1 VLMIFE
7 DAHWI
12 DPTSLELF
20 GRIVDR
26 IPSLRVLLIVTFRQ
40 EFEPPWI
47 GRPYVT
53 ALTINRLAEREVS
66 TMIDRVVGNKFL
78 PASVRQAII
87 ERTDGIPLFVEE
99 MTKAVLEAGNEGAAE
114 QTVAAVPSPALAVP
128 ASLHASLMAR
138 LDRLGSAK
146 EIAQIG
152 AAIGREFA
160 PDLLAAVVRKPEAEF
175 NSALDRLIAAGLLF
189 QQGVPPQAT
198 YMFKHA
204 LVQDA
209 AYGTLLR
216 NRRQQLHARIAATL
230 EGQFPEI
237 VETQPELMARHCAEA
252 GLVEKAVGYWT
263 LTGEWAVKRDA
274 NAEATRHFRR
284 ALELLEKQPE
294 TAERGEAELK
304 VLTKLGPALQQTR
317 GFGAPEVETAYLRA
331 RELCE
336 QLGEPVE
343 LFQALWGLWLNS
355 IGRERWDM
363 ARPIADELL
372 TVAQRLDDRALLLE
386 AHHAMCPT
394 TLWVGDPQLARTHGE
409 QGMALY
415 DREQHQ
421 SLAFLFGNHD
431 PGVCCRMHSAMA
443 LWFLGYSQKAVERSR
458 TGIAMARELSHIG
471 TLVNELPFA
480 GIIHQLR
487 REAPA
492 VREIAES
499 LIVLSTEHGFPQ
511 WLAFGKVLD
520 SWAQAEQVDDVGLVA
535 QLRGAIGNYRAQNE
549 LYLPYF
555 LVLLAAIELI
565 YEKADEG
572 FATVSKAL
580 EMTERTGS
588 RLMDP
593 ELYRLKGELLLLSR
607 GPGPEPDAELAFRH
621 AIEIARRQNT
631 RSWELRASASLAR
644 LLSRQGKRNEARQTL
659 AALFGWFTEGFD
671 TLDLKEAKALLDEL
685 NA

>member
-1 VLMIFE
+1 M
-7 DAHWI
+7 
-12 DPTSLELF
+12 
-20 GRIVDR
+20 
-26 IPSLRVLLIVTFRQ
+26 
-40 EFEPPWI
+40 
-47 GRPYVT
+47 
-53 ALTINRLAEREVS
+53 
-66 TMIDRVVGNKFL
+66 
-78 PASVRQAII
+78 
-87 ERTDGIPLFVEE
+87 
-99 MTKAVLEAGNEGAAE
+99 EG
-114 QTVAAVPSPALAVP
+114 P
-128 ASLHASLMAR
+128 
-138 LDRLGSAK
+138 
-146 EIAQIG
+146 
-152 AAIGREFA
+152 
-160 PDLLAAVVRKPEAEF
+160 
-175 NSALDRLIAAGLLF
+175 
-189 QQGVPPQAT
+189 
-198 YMFKHA
+198 
-204 LVQDA
+204 
-209 AYGTLLR
+209 
-216 NRRQQLHARIAATL
+216 
-230 EGQFPEI
+230 
-237 VETQPELMARHCAEA
+237 
-252 GLVEKAVGYWT
+252 
-263 LTGEWAVKRDA
+263 
-274 NAEATRHFRR
+274 
-284 ALELLEKQPE
+284 PE
-294 TAERGEAELK
+294 TAERRKAELRI
-304 VLTKLGPALQQTR
+304 LAKLGPALQQAR
-317 GFGAPEVETAYLRA
+317 GFAAPEVETTYLRA

-336 QLGEPVE
+336 QLGEPHE

-355 IGRERWDM
+355 VGRERWEA
-363 ARPIADELL
+363 ARPVADELL
-372 TVAQRLDDRALLLE
+372 KVAQRLDDRALLLE

-394 TLWVGDPQLARTHGE
+394 TLWAGDPQEARTHGE

-458 TGIAMARELSHIG
+458 TGIAMARELCHIG

-492 VREIAES
+492 VGEIAES

-555 LVLLAAIELI
+555 LGLLAAIELI

-593 ELYRLKGELLLLSR
+593 ELYRLKAELLLLSR

-621 AIEIARRQNT
+621 AIDIARRQNT
-631 RSWELRASASLAR
+631 KSWELRASASLAR

-659 AALFGWFTEGFD
+659 AAIFGWFTEGFD
-671 TLDLKEAKALLDEL
+671 TRDLKEAKALLEEL
-685 NA
+685 VA

>member
-1 VLMIFE
+1 M
-7 DAHWI
+7 
-12 DPTSLELF
+12 
-20 GRIVDR
+20 
-26 IPSLRVLLIVTFRQ
+26 
-40 EFEPPWI
+40 
-47 GRPYVT
+47 Y
-53 ALTINRLAEREVS
+53 
-66 TMIDRVVGNKFL
+66 
-78 PASVRQAII
+78 II

-99 MTKAVLEAGNEGAAE
+99 MTKAVLEAEGEGAAE
-114 QTVAAVPSPALAVP
+114 SAVAATIPSPSIGVP
-128 ASLHASLMAR
+128 ASLHASLTAR
-138 LDRLGSAK
+138 LDRLGPAK

-152 AAIGREFA
+152 AAVGREFSHA
-160 PDLLAAVVRKPEAEF
+160 LLQAVVRKPEAEIQ
-175 NSALDRLIAAGLLF
+175 SALDRLVTTGLLF
-189 QQGVPPQAT
+189 RQGVPPHAS
-198 YMFKHA
+198 YLFKHA

-263 LTGEWAVKRDA
+263 LAGEWAVKRDA

-294 TAERGEAELK
+294 TPERSEAELK
-304 VLTKLGPALQQTR
+304 VLTKLGPAIHSIR

-336 QLGEPVE
+336 QLGKPVE
-343 LFQALWGLWLNS
+343 LFQALWGLWVNRV
-355 IGRERWDM
+355 GREQWDM

-372 TVAQRLDDRALLLE
+372 TFAQRLGDRALLLE

-394 TLWVGDPQLARTHGE
+394 TLWVGEPQEARTHGE

-415 DREQHQ
+415 DRKQHQ

-431 PGVCCRMHSAMA
+431 PGVCCTMHSAMA

-471 TLVNELPFA
+471 TLVGELPFA

-492 VREIAES
+492 VRKIAES
-499 LIVLSTEHGFPQ
+499 LIALSTEHGFPQ
-511 WLAFGKVLD
+511 WLAFGNVLD
-520 SWAQAEQVDDVGLVA
+520 SWAQAEQLDEVGLVA
-535 QLRGAIGNYRAQNE
+535 QLRGAINNYRAQYE
-549 LYLPYF
+549 PYVPYF
-555 LVLLAAIELI
+555 LALLAAIELA

-572 FATVSKAL
+572 LATVSKAL

-588 RLMDP
+588 RLMHP

-607 GPGPEPDAELAFRH
+607 GPGPEPDAAFRH
-621 AIEIARRQNT
+621 AIDIARRQNT
-631 RSWELRASASLAR
+631 KSWELRASASLAR

-659 AALFGWFTEGFD
+659 AGLFGWFTEGFD
-671 TLDLKEAKALLDEL
+671 TRDLKEAKVLLEEL
-685 NA
+685 A